1 MQTMRKTALILAL
14 AAASPAAAQ
23 GFSIGDQIL
32 LDDLRMRQQAAE
44 QRAIEQANQLMALE
58 ARLQAE
64 RSVLDLKAQ
73 ATPPRLPLI
82 RDAAASRNAPEGT
95 AKFPS
100 VPDAAL
106 AESNRRVREAANNR
120 R

>member
-1 MQTMRKTALILAL
+1 MRTIALILAL
-14 AAASPAAAQ
+14 AAVSPAAAQ
-23 GFSIGDQIL
+23 GFSTGDQIL

-44 QRAIEQANQLMALE
+44 RRAIEQANQLMALE

-64 RSVLDLKAQ
+64 RSVLELKAQ
-73 ATPPRLPLI
+73 AAAPPLPQ
-82 RDAAASRNAPEGT
+82 ASDLAPLPG
-95 AKFPS
+95 ASGAPLKFPS

-106 AESNRRVREAANNR
+106 AESNRRIRDAANNR